1 MKINDG
7 GFGSIIASKIFK
19 GDLVS
24 WVVWFIDE
32 AGELSKKKYYGTV
45 INKGTEL
52 IGKRHVIVIKVYC
65 PKLEKVLDIDPFK
78 LQVEETN

>member
-1 MKINDG
+1 MRINDG
-7 GFGSIIASKIFK
+7 GFGSIVASKIFK

-24 WVVWFIDE
+24 WAVWFIDE

-52 IGKRHVIVIKVYC
+52 IGKRQVIVIKVYC
-65 PKLEKVLDIDPFK
+65 PKLEKVLDLDPFK